1 MMRVGAYKGYVISVW
16 LRDEHCPPHVH
27 VRGKEWDARF
37 RFSFLDGDVE
47 LWDVEP
53 DRRRP
58 STAILKEI
66 REAIMQRHYLA
77 RARRIWWE
85 TLQTVCLEN
94 HSWDWEA
101 SEVLPGLIIQ
111 RGVYVIARA
120 RHDAAGQKTI
130 LNLVRAPGSVE
141 IDL

>member
-1 MMRVGAYKGYVISVW
+1 MRVGNYKGYVISVFI
-16 LRDEHCPPHVH
+16 RDEHCPPHVH

-53 DRRRP
+53 ERRRP
-58 STAILKEI
+58 PMAVLKEI
-66 REAIMQRHYLA
+66 RWAIMQRYYLA
-77 RARRIWWE
+77 RAPRLWWE
-85 TLQTVCLEN
+85 YLQTVCLEN

-101 SEVLPGLIIQ
+101 GEWVPGLVIR
-111 RGVYVIARA
+111 RGVHVIASA
-120 RHDAAGQKTI
+120 RHDVVAQRTI
-130 LNLVRAPGSVE
+130 LNLVRAPDCVG

>member
-1 MMRVGAYKGYVISVW
+1 MKVGAYKGYVISVF

-27 VRGKEWDARF
+27 VRGNGWDARF

-47 LWDVEP
+47 LWDVDPE
-53 DRRRP
+53 RKRP
-58 STAILKEI
+58 PTAVLREI
-66 REAIMQRHYLA
+66 GEAIRQRHYLA

-85 TLQTVCLEN
+85 NLQTVCLEN

-101 SEVLPGLIIQ
+101 SEVLPGLLIQ

-120 RHDAAGQKTI
+120 RHDVVGQKTI
-130 LNLVRAPGSVE
+130 LNLVRAPGFVE